1 MNEAPPLIEVQRLCK
16 TVRDATGELPI
27 LRDVSFALAQRQT
40 AAIVGAS
47 GSGKSTLLSLIAGL
61 DVPSSGTVRIA
72 GQDLFAVDEDARAAI
87 RARRLSFVFQ
97 NFQLVGDI
105 TALKNVMLPLMIK
118 GLSANVCKNQATKL
132 LKHVNLLHRAHKYP
146 NELSGGEQQRAAM
159 ARALAHNPNLL
170 LCDEPTGSL
179 DEYSSDVIWGLLRS
193 AKEFLGICIVVVTH
207 KVPSSLRVPY
217 RHFVIEDGH
226 LREIL

>member
-1 MNEAPPLIEVQRLCK
+1 MQKIISASGLCLGYEGCEKLI
-16 TVRDATGELPI
+16 TDAKFDIYANDFVFITG
-27 LRDVSFALAQRQT
+27 Q
-40 AAIVGAS
+40 S
-47 GSGKSTLLSLIAGL
+47 GSGKSTLLKSFYGEIKPSAGSLNVCLTDMMNLSGQNL
-61 DVPSSGTVRIA
+61 DKLRQRI
-72 GQDLFAVDEDARAAI
+72 GV
-87 RARRLSFVFQ
+87 VFQ
-97 NFQLVGDI
+97 NYRLI
-105 TALKNVMLPLMIK
+105 SEWNIEKNVMLPLMIK
-118 GLSANVCKNQATKL
+118 GLSANICKNQATKL

-193 AKEFLGICIVVVTH
+193 AKEFLGTCIVVVTH

-217 RHFVIEDGH
+217 RHLAIENGR
-226 LREIL
+226 LYEIL

>member
-1 MNEAPPLIEVQRLCK
+1 MQKIISASGLCLGYENGQNLITDAKFDIYSDDFVFITGQR
-16 TVRDATGELPI
+16 
-27 LRDVSFALAQRQT
+27 
-40 AAIVGAS
+40 
-47 GSGKSTLLSLIAGL
+47 GSGKSTLLKSFYGQMKPSAGSLSVCLTDMTDITQQNL
-61 DVPSSGTVRIA
+61 DKLRQRI
-72 GQDLFAVDEDARAAI
+72 GV
-87 RARRLSFVFQ
+87 VFQ
-97 NFQLVGDI
+97 NYRLI
-105 TALKNVMLPLMIK
+105 SEWNIEKNVMLPLMIK

-193 AKEFLGICIVVVTH
+193 AKEFLGTCIVVVTH

-226 LREIL
+226 LHEIL

>member
-1 MNEAPPLIEVQRLCK
+1 MQKIISASGLCLGYENEQNLI
-16 TVRDATGELPI
+16 TDAKFDIYSDDFVFITG
-27 LRDVSFALAQRQT
+27 Q
-40 AAIVGAS
+40 S
-47 GSGKSTLLSLIAGL
+47 GSGKSTLLKSFYGQMKPSAGSLSVCLTDMTDITQQNL
-61 DVPSSGTVRIA
+61 DKLRQRI
-72 GQDLFAVDEDARAAI
+72 GV
-87 RARRLSFVFQ
+87 VFQ
-97 NFQLVGDI
+97 NYRLI
-105 TALKNVMLPLMIK
+105 SEWNIEKNVMLPLMIK

-193 AKEFLGICIVVVTH
+193 AKEYLGTCIVVVTH
-207 KVPSSLRVPY
+207 HIPVSLRVPY
-217 RHFVIEDGH
+217 RHLVIENG
-226 LREIL
+226 RIYEII

>member
-1 MNEAPPLIEVQRLCK
+1 MQKIISASGLCLGYENEQNLI
-16 TVRDATGELPI
+16 TDAKFDIYSDDFVFITG
-27 LRDVSFALAQRQT
+27 Q
-40 AAIVGAS
+40 S
-47 GSGKSTLLSLIAGL
+47 GSGKSTLLKSFYGQMKPSAGSLSVCLTDMTDITQQNL
-61 DVPSSGTVRIA
+61 DKLRQRI
-72 GQDLFAVDEDARAAI
+72 GV
-87 RARRLSFVFQ
+87 VFQ
-97 NFQLVGDI
+97 NYRLI
-105 TALKNVMLPLMIK
+105 SEWNIEKNVMLPLMIK
-118 GLSANVCKNQATKL
+118 GLSASVCKNQATKL
-132 LKHVNLLHRAHKYP
+132 LKHVNLLHRADKFP

-193 AKEFLGICIVVVTH
+193 AKEFLGTCIVVVTH

-226 LREIL
+226 VHEIL

>member
-1 MNEAPPLIEVQRLCK
+1 MQKIISASGLCLGYEGCEKLITDVK
-16 TVRDATGELPI
+16 FDIYANDFVFITG
-27 LRDVSFALAQRQT
+27 Q
-40 AAIVGAS
+40 S
-47 GSGKSTLLSLIAGL
+47 GSGKSTLLKSFYGEIKPSAGSLNVCLTDMMNLGGQNL
-61 DVPSSGTVRIA
+61 DKLRQRI
-72 GQDLFAVDEDARAAI
+72 GV
-87 RARRLSFVFQ
+87 VFQ
-97 NFQLVGDI
+97 NYRLI
-105 TALKNVMLPLMIK
+105 SEWNIEKNVMLPLMIK

-179 DEYSSDVIWGLLRS
+179 DEYSSDVIWGLLHS
-193 AKEFLGICIVVVTH
+193 AKEFLGTCIVVVTH

-217 RHFVIEDGH
+217 RHLVIENGR
-226 LREIL
+226 LYEII